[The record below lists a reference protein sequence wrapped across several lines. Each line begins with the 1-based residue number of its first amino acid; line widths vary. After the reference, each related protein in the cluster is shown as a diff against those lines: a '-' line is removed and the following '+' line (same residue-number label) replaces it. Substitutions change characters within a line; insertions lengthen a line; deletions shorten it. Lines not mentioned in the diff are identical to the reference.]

1 MCDADEKQRVTA
13 AIHQVFD
20 VVGVTTVVFVDDISE
35 IGQSPDAESIIG
47 TIAAVLELP
56 SGLQRLEALLPD
68 IPFVFEDVW
77 KLKVRE
83 QWPLLTQ
90 EQRKP
95 VLDIL
100 AELQPSFQVDA
111 ATPSLLKEL
120 IPEDVDRLE
129 LTPRTWQQS
138 RDSILCRASNH
149 DAVLCLFD
157 QNLQFSQIPGVSLGI
172 DLLKSVVADRGER
185 RVICALLTHTVS
197 EEEESVRSRELAQSY
212 GLRSEELLVISKRR
226 LSSAPMGFAH
236 SLKRASLNYLRD
248 SLTVSVNQLAQSSS
262 DEAKQ
267 QFQGLDV
274 DDFDHVVLQSS
285 EREGVWEAE
294 TLFRVFEIF
303 RRASF
308 HQHAFCSD
316 SRNLLDARIG
326 LIRSLRA
333 VETLPS
339 DYVPQPAQR
348 WRIARLERY
357 DAGSVVNAA
366 HWPLGLGDI
375 FETMNLGTDDDQTE
389 PRVFILL
396 AQPCDL
402 MVRPDGRR
410 SAKSATLVQVTFPA
424 TAGDSPDERA
434 SFELD
439 YFDPESGKTAFAKF
453 RSAYQI
459 STDVLDLCVLHEDG
473 SCALD
478 PAHTPTGGLHTP
490 WQKRFAVIQNVYSNH
505 SKNICQIQESVG
517 VKKLSSAASQYLE
530 RSLAARITQS
540 SLNIKFT
547 YEPGGVFKF
556 GLRRIGRF
564 QQPGATTLLGQY
576 VAFLSRNAAEH
587 DFAK

>member
-1 MCDADEKQRVTA
+1 MCDDGEKQRATA
-13 AIHQVFD
+13 AIHQVFE
-20 VVGVTTVVFVDDISE
+20 VVGVTTVVFVDDVSE
-35 IGQSPDAESIIG
+35 IEQGPDAESIIG
-47 TIAAVLELP
+47 MVAAALELP
-56 SGLQRLEALLPD
+56 TGIERLEALLPE
-68 IPFVFEDVW
+68 IPFSFEEVW
-77 KLKVRE
+77 RLRLRE
-83 QWPLLTQ
+83 QWPLLGQ
-90 EQRKP
+90 QQRKSA
-95 VLDIL
+95 LDIL
-100 AELQPSFQVDA
+100 AELLPNFQVD
-111 ATPSLLKEL
+111 TTSPTLLKDL
-120 IPEDVDRLE
+120 IPPDVKILE
-129 LTPRTWQQS
+129 LTPRSWQQS
-138 RDSILCRASNH
+138 RDSVLDKASDR

-157 QNLQFSQIPGVSLGI
+157 QSLEFSQVPGLGLGI

-197 EEEESVRSRELAQSY
+197 EEQESARTRELTQNY

-262 DEAKQ
+262 DEANQ
-267 QFQGLDV
+267 QFQALDV

-316 SRNLLDARIG
+316 NRNLLDARIG

-357 DAGSVVNAA
+357 DVGSVVNAA
-366 HWPLGLGDI
+366 HWPLELGDI
-375 FETMNLGTDDDQTE
+375 FETMNLGADDDQTE
-389 PRVFILL
+389 SRIFILL

-402 MVRPDGRR
+402 MVRREGKR

-424 TAGDSPDERA
+424 TASDSPDERA

-439 YFDPESGKTAFAKF
+439 YFDPESGKIAFAKF

-478 PAHTPTGGLHTP
+478 PAHMPTGALHTP

-517 VKKLSSAASQYLE
+517 AKKLSSAATQYLE

-547 YEPGGVFKF
+547 YEPGGAFKF

-564 QQPGATTLLGQY
+564 RQPGATALLSQY